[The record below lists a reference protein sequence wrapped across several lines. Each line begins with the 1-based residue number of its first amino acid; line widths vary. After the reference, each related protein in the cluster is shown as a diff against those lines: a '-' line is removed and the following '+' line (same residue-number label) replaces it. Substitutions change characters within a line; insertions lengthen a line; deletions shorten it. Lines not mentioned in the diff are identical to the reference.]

1 MSGDTKITMRDEI
14 FGKKKNSISDFTF
27 NDEVAAVF
35 DDMVERSI
43 PNYGEIHRIVA
54 DLVRRYLPDNASVYD
69 LGCSTGTTLILMNQT
84 AKSVNKKIKLI
95 GVDASRPMLDKC
107 RNKLNQ
113 NNVEAQLIEGDL
125 LKIEY
130 QSCDMIVMDYTL
142 QFIPLDQRTLL
153 LSKLYK
159 ALKPGGRFVLAEKI
173 VSSSPKV
180 QEMIT
185 DLYYDFKRR
194 HGYSE
199 LEIAQKRE
207 ALENVM
213 KPLTPSEQ
221 FSMLEQAGFSEVDMI
236 FRWYNF
242 AAWLAIK

>member
-1 MSGDTKITMRDEI
+1 MRDEI
-14 FGKKKNSISDFTF
+14 FGKKREKMDDFSF
-27 NDEVAAVF
+27 NAEVAAVF

-54 DLVRRYLPDNASVYD
+54 DMVRRYLPDHATVYD
-69 LGCSTGTTLILMNQT
+69 LGCSTGSTLVLMDQT
-84 AKSVNKKIKLI
+84 AKAMGKKINLI
-95 GVDASRPMLDKC
+95 GVDASAPMLEKC
-107 RNKLNQ
+107 QAKLTE
-113 NNVEAQLIEGDL
+113 NNVQAKLIEADL
-125 LKIEY
+125 LQLDYE
-130 QSCDMIVMDYTL
+130 SCDMVVMDYTL
-142 QFIPLDQRTLL
+142 QFIPIDQRADLL
-153 LSKLYK
+153 RKIYG

-173 VSSSPKV
+173 ASARPSI

-194 HGYSE
+194 NGYSE

-213 KPLTPSEQ
+213 TPMTPQ
-221 FSMLEQAGFSEVDMI
+221 QQLQLLESAGFQSVDMV

-242 AAWLAIK
+242 AAWLALK

>member
-1 MSGDTKITMRDEI
+1 MRDEI
-14 FGKKKNSISDFTF
+14 FGTKKEQVHDFSF

-43 PNYGEIHRIVA
+43 PNYGEVHRIVA
-54 DLVRRYLPDNASVYD
+54 DMVRRYLPDSSTVYD
-69 LGCSTGTTLILMNQT
+69 LGCSTGTTLILMHKT
-84 AKSVNKKIKLI
+84 ASSCNKNIKLI
-95 GVDASRPMLDKC
+95 GVDASQAMLGKC
-107 RNKLNQ
+107 KAKLSLE
-113 NNVEAQLIEGDL
+113 NVSARLIEGNL
-125 LKIEY
+125 LKMDYEP
-130 QSCDMIVMDYTL
+130 CDMIVMDYTL
-142 QFIPLDQRTLL
+142 QFIPLEQRTALL
-153 LSKLYK
+153 QKLYN

-173 VSSSPKV
+173 ASSQEKI

-213 KPLTPSEQ
+213 KPLTPTQ
-221 FSMLEQAGFSEVDMI
+221 QISMLETAGFTQVDMI